1 MTSVLLEL
9 FRHKT
14 WATLQLI
21 EFCQT
26 LSPDHLE
33 ASAPGTYGSVRA
45 TLIHLANGES
55 NYYNGLLDKPF
66 GPPLGSDA
74 SLDMVAERIQA
85 LGPDWETICQD
96 PSQPDREI
104 HNRYGVTLGV
114 AVIAQAIHHADDHRS
129 QVLSILGGRGLEVPE
144 LDVWGYSRFAG
155 LSRASAE

>member
-14 WATLQLI
+14 WATVKLI
-21 EFCQT
+21 EYCQT
-26 LSPDHLE
+26 LDPEYLD

-45 TLIHLANGES
+45 TLIHLATGES
-55 NYYNGLLDKPF
+55 NYYFALSDEQI
-66 GPPLGSDA
+66 GPPLGTDA
-74 SLDMVAERIQA
+74 SLEMVAERIKV
-85 LGPDWETICQD
+85 LGPHWETICQD

-104 HNRYGVTLGV
+104 HNRYGVTRGA

-155 LSRASAE
+155 LNRAE